1 MWAIIKTVTFVWKQ
15 LKTQEIRSKYTI
27 LCLRMWIWIRIQVYT
42 IENAPIWTRWRIQL
56 QLKYTSESKSQQ
68 KQYLLHEWNRCYV
81 CASKKTSSN
90 TNSDAEKCN
99 FLLETKRT
107 KAAHRIRSKYS
118 SYKRIHVSNV
128 ILSISRKTERNTPIR
143 KWHSSKAVSFES
155 RCVCCFSVI
164 FPPLFTI
171 CKVNLCTR
179 NDFRFYIMHYLL
191 CFGGFFATFI
201 HRADYF
207 PCRLVHT
214 SKSV

>member
-1 MWAIIKTVTFVWKQ
+1 MKTRQYERDGKYNCNWNTPAKASHNKSNIYYTNGIDAMYVQAKNELKHEFRCWKMQ
-15 LKTQEIRSKYTI
+15 FSS
-27 LCLRMWIWIRIQVYT
+27 W
-42 IENAPIWTRWRIQL
+42 NARKR
-56 QLKYTSESKSQQ
+56 
-68 KQYLLHEWNRCYV
+68 H
-81 CASKKTSSN
+81 
-90 TNSDAEKCN
+90 
-99 FLLETKRT
+99 TK
-107 KAAHRIRSKYS
+107 IRSKYS

-207 PCRLVHT
+207 PCRLVYT